1 MLRYARRWLD
11 MSGKNKRNSL
21 REAAGNKSK
30 LNIAV
35 SALTLQKLSEIAQ
48 KLPKELKYRNLIYVA
63 SINNLRKVNYLL
75 QSPHTQSKR
84 LIVSFTLLLLL
95 NVGITGVIAK
105 YYYWHTIGLN

>member
-1 MLRYARRWLD
+1 MI
-11 MSGKNKRNSL
+11 GKKKRNSL
-21 REAAGNKSK
+21 REAARNKSK

-35 SALTLQKLSEIAQ
+35 SALTLQKLFEIAQ

-63 SINNLRKVNYLL
+63 SIDNLLFVNYLL

-95 NVGITGVIAK
+95 NVGTTGFIAK
-105 YYYWHTIGLN
+105 YYYYVSSMQFV

>member
-1 MLRYARRWLD
+1 
-11 MSGKNKRNSL
+11 MSGKKKPNSL
-21 REAAGNKSK
+21 REAARKKSK

-63 SINNLRKVNYLL
+63 SIDNLRKVNYLL

-95 NVGITGVIAK
+95 NVGITGFIAR
-105 YYYWHTIGLN
+105 YYYWQTIGFN

>member
-1 MLRYARRWLD
+1 

-48 KLPKELKYRNLIYVA
+48 QIKISKSDLVA
-63 SINNLRKVNYLL
+63 SIDNLGKVNNLL

-95 NVGITGVIAK
+95 NVGTTGFIAK
-105 YYYWHTIGLN
+105 YYYYVSSMQFV